1 MRVKLTKS
9 QRDLLNIG
17 HKLHTSDGYAYYY
30 IPFWFKS
37 TDKSNIFEQYHL
49 EKLPTELLYLI
60 DTKRKL

>member
-30 IPFWFKS
+30 IPFGLNQQINLIYLN
-37 TDKSNIFEQYHL
+37 NI
-49 EKLPTELLYLI
+49 I
-60 DTKRKL
+60 